1 MHSRRGPLGT
11 SSPDNT
17 CKAPNRSCTSSGCP
31 AILLQLC
38 YCCCYCY
45 QQPQGTSS
53 PDNTCEAP
61 NIKSTSSGC
70 PAILLLFTA
79 PITPSF
85 CGTFPTL
92 LLLPPPATL
101 LLLLLP
107 PLLLLLLLVVGDA
120 GVGDWGSDERVEA
133 AHNRLETS
141 SAVMLEACGAS
152 CCMMAVKAW
161 LC

>member
-1 MHSRRGPLGT
+1 LQ
-11 SSPDNT
+11 SPQQELHKLRLSCDPAAT
-17 CKAPNRSCTSSGCP
+17 LLLPNK
-31 AILLQLC
+31 LQANCICYC

-85 CGTFPTL
+85 CSTFPTL

-120 GVGDWGSDERVEA
+120 GVGDWGSDARVEA
-133 AHNRLETS
+133 AHNRLESS